1 MFGVILAV
9 VSRSCIFLEEI
20 SRCLAD
26 SNGAFVSD
34 LVLNAGEMLFN
45 TSGILSI
52 CGIYSC
58 LVG

>member
-1 MFGVILAV
+1 LAV

-20 SRCLAD
+20 SRFLAD

-34 LVLNAGEMLFN
+34 LTLNAREMLFN